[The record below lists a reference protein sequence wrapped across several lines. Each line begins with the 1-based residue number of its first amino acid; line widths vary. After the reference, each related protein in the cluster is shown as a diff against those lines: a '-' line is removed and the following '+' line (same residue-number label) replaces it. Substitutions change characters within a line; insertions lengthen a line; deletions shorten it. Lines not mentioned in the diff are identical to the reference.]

1 MGHGYVFPRGQL
13 MPEER
18 LMFLIAL
25 VVVGSVGGAFALA
38 TIHAEAASSRWRAL
52 WEGLPERLRRGG
64 WGWLLVPVAVMYAL
78 LAGSIHQLIIVEL
91 LAGVLTPI
99 FAPRL
104 AVKAVAYALLI
115 LGGYGLV
122 LAKYYHDGNTSRSS
136 TGSSSRAPTP
146 GARTWCWPRPRCS
159 SRPACGCWCGWRRPE
174 PGGSGRWSPA
184 GAAAPAAGSCPP
196 RAGCCRVAVLAM
208 ELLSA
213 RDWFGAQWTSF
224 PRAVTA
230 DAAVATLSLV
240 LVFRSRVW
248 AATLAEAGL
257 LVLGVY
263 GLLITAFWPAVP
275 GFFYGVADLAESRA
289 VVGGACRA
297 PPCSPWACGWR
308 LA

>member
-38 TIHAEAASSRWRAL
+38 TIHAEAASSRWWAL
-52 WEGLPERLRRGG
+52 WEELPERLRRGG

-104 AVKAVAYALLI
+104 AVKAVAYTLLI

-122 LAKYYHDGNTSRSS
+122 LAKYYHDGNTRSILYRLVLAGANS
-136 TGSSSRAPTP
+136 WRTHLVLAQAAVFFAVGLWLLVRVEAP
-146 GARTWCWPRPRCS
+146 GARWVRTIVARWRS
-159 SRPACGCWCGWRRPE
+159 SARRGILPAQGWLL
-174 PGGSGRWSPA
+174 
-184 GAAAPAAGSCPP
+184 PP
-196 RAGCCRVAVLAM
+196 VAVLAM

-224 PRAVTA
+224 PRLAAWPPIAPTA
-230 DAAVATLSLV
+230 PDARRRSPPARRSVPAAGWWRVACPRP
-240 LVFRSRVW
+240 RS
-248 AATLAEAGL
+248 GP
-257 LVLGVY
+257 G
-263 GLLITAFWPAVP
+263 PA
-275 GFFYGVADLAESRA
+275 R
-289 VVGGACRA
+289 
-297 PPCSPWACGWR
+297 
-308 LA
+308 